1 MKYQDKDSLK
11 TYTSDQLALETHFLN
26 AVKKQK
32 SSESVKDEI
41 VIDLLHELDKTISKN
56 TSELETYLDS
66 FEDKTLDDIKSKLAS
81 FAGSVAGLI
90 DNARSDTVSKI
101 VRDNYTALSM
111 ITVGYTMLHTLAL
124 ANDDESLAEISEKH
138 LKECTN
144 MVTEISKVV
153 PLAVANEVID
163 DKDKAEEIGQR
174 ALHNTQQAWKPDVV
188 NQEPELV

>member
-11 TYTSDQLALETHFLN
+11 TYTSDLLALETHFLN

-124 ANDDESLAEISEKH
+124 SNDDESLAEISEKH

>member
-11 TYTSDQLALETHFLN
+11 TYTSDLLALESHFLN

-32 SSESVKDEI
+32 SSESIKDEI
-41 VIDLLHELDKTISKN
+41 VIDLLHELDKMVSKN
-56 TSELETYLDS
+56 TKELESYLES
-66 FEDKTLDDIKSKLAS
+66 TEGKTNSDIKSKLAS

-90 DNARSDTVSKI
+90 DNARSDTISKI

-124 ANDDESLAEISEKH
+124 ANDDESLAEISENH

-153 PLAVANEVID
+153 PLAVANELID

-188 NQEPELV
+188 NKEPELV

>member
-11 TYTSDQLALETHFLN
+11 TYTSDLLALESHFLN

-32 SSESVKDEI
+32 SSESIKDEI
-41 VIDLLHELDKTISKN
+41 VIDLLHELDKMVSKN
-56 TSELETYLDS
+56 TKELESYLES
-66 FEDKTLDDIKSKLAS
+66 TEGKTNSDIKSKLAS

-124 ANDDESLAEISEKH
+124 ANDDESLAEISENH

-153 PLAVANEVID
+153 PLAVANELID

-188 NQEPELV
+188 NKEPELV

>member
-1 MKYQDKDSLK
+1 MKLQNNDSIK
-11 TYTSDQLALETHFLN
+11 TYTSDLLALETHFLN
-26 AVKKQK
+26 AIKKQK
-32 SSESVKDEI
+32 SSESIKDEM
-41 VIDLLHELDKTISKN
+41 VIELLHQLDKTISKN
-56 TSELETYLDS
+56 TSELDRYLDS
-66 FEDKTLDDIKSKLAS
+66 TESKTIDDIKSKLAS

-90 DNARSDTVSKI
+90 DNARSDAVSKI

-124 ANDDESLAEISEKH
+124 AHEDESLAEISENH
-138 LKECTN
+138 LKDCTN

-153 PLAVANEVID
+153 PLAVANEIID
-163 DKDKAEEIGQR
+163 NKDKAIEIGQR

>member
-11 TYTSDQLALETHFLN
+11 TYTSDLLALETHFLN

>member
-1 MKYQDKDSLK
+1 MKDQNKNSEI
-11 TYTSDQLALETHFLN
+11 TYTSDLLALENHFLN

-32 SSESVKDEI
+32 VSDTIKDEI
-41 VIDLLHELDKTISKN
+41 VIELLHELDKTISKN
-56 TSELETYLDS
+56 SAELEDYLESKDS
-66 FEDKTLDDIKSKLAS
+66 NTKSEIKSKLAS
-81 FAGSVAGLI
+81 FTGSIAGLI

-124 ANDDESLAEISEKH
+124 ANDDESLAEISGNH

-163 DKDKAEEIGQR
+163 DKDRAKEIGQR

>member
-11 TYTSDQLALETHFLN
+11 TYTSDLLALESHFLN

-32 SSESVKDEI
+32 SSESIKDEI
-41 VIDLLHELDKTISKN
+41 VIDLLHELDKMVSKN
-56 TSELETYLDS
+56 TKELESYLES
-66 FEDKTLDDIKSKLAS
+66 TEGKTNSDIKSKLAS

-101 VRDNYTALSM
+101 ARDNYTALSM

-124 ANDDESLAEISEKH
+124 ANDDESLAEISENH

-153 PLAVANEVID
+153 PLAVANELID

-188 NQEPELV
+188 NKEPELV

>member
-11 TYTSDQLALETHFLN
+11 TYTSDLLALETHFLN

-32 SSESVKDEI
+32 SSESIKDEI
-41 VIDLLHELDKTISKN
+41 VIDLLHELDKMVSKN
-56 TSELETYLDS
+56 TKELESYLES
-66 FEDKTLDDIKSKLAS
+66 TEGKTNSDIKSKLAS

-124 ANDDESLAEISEKH
+124 ANDDESLAEISENH

-153 PLAVANEVID
+153 PLAVANELID

-188 NQEPELV
+188 NKEPELV

>member
-11 TYTSDQLALETHFLN
+11 TYTSDLLALETHFLN

-41 VIDLLHELDKTISKN
+41 VIDLLHELDKIISKN
-56 TSELETYLDS
+56 TSELESYLDS

-124 ANDDESLAEISEKH
+124 ANDDESLAEISENH